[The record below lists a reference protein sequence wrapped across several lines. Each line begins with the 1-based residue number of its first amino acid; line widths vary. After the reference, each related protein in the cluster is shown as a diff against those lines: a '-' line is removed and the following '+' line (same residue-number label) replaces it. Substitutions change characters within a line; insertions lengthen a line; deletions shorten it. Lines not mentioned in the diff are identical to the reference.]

1 MAGPRRIIM
10 TSPSLSFPNNFGGEI
25 EKPWK
30 GHPLFSLERLFAA
43 YRLCRRRKRGTLNA
57 LDFEFQQEKHLMDL
71 QYELESGLY
80 RPRPYVAFLVEKP
93 KKREI
98 FAADFRDR
106 VVHHVIAQ
114 ELTPFWERRM
124 IYDSF
129 ACRVGKGT
137 LSGVHRLHQFFQKV
151 TANQTRNAY
160 YLQLDIK
167 GFFIQIDKNILYR
180 QLKNTIHDDAL
191 NWLIRTVLFF
201 DPTRDC
207 RLRKAKISDFLRL
220 PDHKT
225 LFKAKHECGLP
236 IGNLTSQ
243 LFANIYL
250 DPLDQFVKHE
260 LKIRYYLRYCDD
272 LVMLHE
278 QRDLLEHAESQ
289 IKLFLSKH
297 LALSLNQRR
306 TLRSVNEG
314 VDFLGYISRPSYR
327 LIRQRVVM
335 GFIEKLTYFESKLF
349 QYGLKSRLDNRRIE
363 PFPEIL
369 LERLRQSVVSYLAH
383 FSHGN
388 SFNLKRQILKR
399 FPWLTWVLR
408 RKNGKV
414 VVWQSRFYFP
424 VQ

>member
-1 MAGPRRIIM
+1 
-10 TSPSLSFPNNFGGEI
+10 
-25 EKPWK
+25 
-30 GHPLFSLERLFAA
+30 
-43 YRLCRRRKRGTLNA
+43 
-57 LDFEFQQEKHLMDL
+57 
-71 QYELESGLY
+71 
-80 RPRPYVAFLVEKP
+80 
-93 KKREI
+93 
-98 FAADFRDR
+98 
-106 VVHHVIAQ
+106 
-114 ELTPFWERRM
+114 
-124 IYDSF
+124 
-129 ACRVGKGT
+129 
-137 LSGVHRLHQFFQKV
+137 
-151 TANQTRNAY
+151 
-160 YLQLDIK
+160 
-167 GFFIQIDKNILYR
+167 
-180 QLKNTIHDDAL
+180 
-191 NWLIRTVLFF
+191 
-201 DPTRDC
+201 
-207 RLRKAKISDFLRL
+207 
-220 PDHKT
+220 
-225 LFKAKHECGLP
+225 
-236 IGNLTSQ
+236 
-243 LFANIYL
+243 
-250 DPLDQFVKHE
+250 
-260 LKIRYYLRYCDD
+260 
-272 LVMLHE
+272 MLHE